1 MSRAASSL
9 ADASPLLSWTARRA
23 DWKRAL
29 LSGAERLHRCLS
41 AGGEPPWAELRREVA
56 LPLLRGLQSGQPVVE
71 GWLCFLLLSS
81 PAVRH
86 LLRVQLLERLTA
98 TGVYHDLADLPET
111 TGSSVAAL
119 LAESLSWS
127 GPEAE
132 CLSALVERAI
142 SAGKLGQLSPPNAA
156 DAMFLAVSLPGPP
169 AGSPRGA
176 AGSHGSDL
184 LATAAWIR
192 QFPDPDAAVPLP
204 SSDLFREWLKIAAF
218 RGLRRSWSRSSGH
231 RAGLLGCLEIPPPWQ
246 PTQGHPVLPEGYGAM
261 LVEWALACL
270 RAWPDRERL
279 VEENHAE
286 IQERAHALLTSVR
299 RFLARVEHADRLNA
313 WLATG
318 AAGLLSPPWSR
329 HRLRTSPAGNP
340 TPLWS

>member
-9 ADASPLLSWTARRA
+9 ADSSPLLNWTARRA

-29 LSGAERLHRCLS
+29 LSGSERLHRCLS
-41 AGGEPPWAELRREVA
+41 AGGEPPWAELRREIA
-56 LPLLRGLQSGQPVVE
+56 LPLLRGLESGQPVVE
-71 GWLCFLLLSS
+71 GWFCFLLLNS

-98 TGVYHDLADLPET
+98 TGVYHDLADLPEV

-119 LAESLSWS
+119 LAESVSWS

-132 CLSALVERAI
+132 CLFALVERAI
-142 SAGKLGQLSPPNAA
+142 SAEQLSPPNSA
-156 DAMFLAVSLPGPP
+156 DAIFLAVSLPGPP
-169 AGSPRGA
+169 ADSPRPS
-176 AGSHGSDL
+176 AGSHGADL

-192 QFPDPDAAVPLP
+192 QFPDKNGTGSLH
-204 SSDLFREWLKIAAF
+204 SSALFREWLKTAAF

-231 RAGLLGCLEIPPPWQ
+231 RAGLQHCQEIPFPLQ
-246 PTQGHPVLPEGYGAM
+246 PTQGHPLLPEGFGVM

-270 RAWPDRERL
+270 RTWPDRERL

-299 RFLARVEHADRLNA
+299 RCLARVEHADRLNA
-313 WLATG
+313 WLETG
-318 AAGLLSPPWSR
+318 AAELLSPPGSR
-329 HRLRTSPAGNP
+329 HRLRTSPPRNP
-340 TPLWS
+340 ASLWI

>member
-9 ADASPLLSWTARRA
+9 ADASQLLSWTARRA
-23 DWKRAL
+23 DWKQAL
-29 LSGAERLHRCLS
+29 LSGSERLHRCLS

-56 LPLLRGLQSGQPVVE
+56 LPLLRGLESGQPVVE
-71 GWLCFLLLSS
+71 GWFCFLLLSS

-98 TGVYHDLADLPET
+98 IGIYHDLADLPQV

-119 LAESLSWS
+119 LAESVSWS

-132 CLSALVERAI
+132 CLFALIERAI
-142 SAGKLGQLSPPNAA
+142 SAEQLSPPNAA

-169 AGSPRGA
+169 AGTPRAA
-176 AGSHGSDL
+176 AGSHWANL
-184 LATAAWIR
+184 FETAAWIR
-192 QFPDPDAAVPLP
+192 QLPDMDGIGPLP
-204 SSDLFREWLKIAAF
+204 SSALFREWLRIAAF

-231 RAGLLGCLEIPPPWQ
+231 CAGLQRCQEIPSTLQ
-246 PTQGHPVLPEGYGAM
+246 PTQGHPVLPEGFGVM

-299 RFLARVEHADRLNA
+299 RYLARVEHADRLNA
-313 WLATG
+313 WLKTG
-318 AAGLLSPPWSR
+318 AAELLSPPGSR
-329 HRLRTSPAGNP
+329 HRLRTSPPGNP
-340 TPLWS
+340 APLWSSRN